1 MADCVLYAVGKPV
14 YHKSNDGMLFGA
26 WMKDPQASSVT
37 NDDKVWVTKDTDS
50 KSLFEYKNKDDYRKN
65 TQDYK
70 QYTLPKPFHVSPS
83 LCTEIGSTSMD
94 PVDIN

>member
-1 MADCVLYAVGKPV
+1 
-14 YHKSNDGMLFGA
+14 MLFGA

-70 QYTLPKPFHVSPS
+70 QYTLSRPFHVSPS
-83 LCTEIGSTSMD
+83 LYTGIGNREYKHGPSGHQLIISIV
-94 PVDIN
+94 PILNFSPG